1 MGHDTSMLED
11 GWIIFDGLPM
21 YYRTNALP
29 VPAGARTIIHVH
41 GFGISGTYLLP
52 TAALLADRYATW
64 VPDLPGFGRS
74 IHPPRALTIDDM
86 ADAVARFMDAQ
97 GIDRAVL
104 LGNSLGCPV
113 TLAFVEQHPDRIEA
127 AVLVSPAGGPHNLP
141 IWRGAMQLVLAG
153 VREPLG
159 MVPIGARD
167 YLHYGI
173 PQTIALFRSMLHYP
187 VARRLAE
194 ATLPTLVV
202 IGDRDPLVDEARVKA
217 VSAALPHVTALAID
231 GAAHAINFSHPG
243 QLANVI
249 SAFLEDRP
257 ITDDPSQP
265 GRVRMIHLPVAG

>member
-29 VPAGARTIIHVH
+29 VPAGARTIIHIH

-127 AVLVSPAGGPHNLP
+127 AVLVSPRGWPHNLP
-141 IWRGAMQLVLAG
+141 IWRGAMQLVRRRARTVGYGADRCPRLPSTMDPSDHRA
-153 VREPLG
+153 VPVDAPLPG
-159 MVPIGARD
+159 RAA
-167 YLHYGI
+167 
-173 PQTIALFRSMLHYP
+173 T
-187 VARRLAE
+187 AE

-217 VSAALPHVTALAID
+217 CRRPLPHVTALAID
-231 GAAHAINFSHPG
+231 GAAHAINFSIPDSWRMSSVPSWKAG
-243 QLANVI
+243 PSRRSEPAG
-249 SAFLEDRP
+249 SGA
-257 ITDDPSQP
+257 DDPS
-265 GRVRMIHLPVAG
+265 PVAG

>member
-1 MGHDTSMLED
+1 MGHDTSLLRDAWM
-11 GWIIFDGLPM
+11 IFDGLPL

-29 VPAGARTIIHVH
+29 APAGARTIIHLH

-74 IHPPRALTIDDM
+74 VHPQHHLGIDDM

-97 GIDRAVL
+97 GIGSAVL

-113 TLAFVEQHPDRIEA
+113 TLSFVERYRDRIEA
-127 AVLVSPAGGPHNLP
+127 AVLVSPAGGAHNLP
-141 IWRGAMQLVLAG
+141 IWRGATQLALAG
-153 VREPLG
+153 MREPLG

-187 VARRLAE
+187 VARRLAQ

-202 IGDRDPLVDEARVKA
+202 IGSRDPLVSEARVRE
-217 VSAALPHVTALAID
+217 VSAGLPHVTAVSID

-243 QLANVI
+243 QLANVVG
-249 SAFLEDRP
+249 AFLEGRP
-257 ITDDPSQP
+257 IVDDPTQP
-265 GRVRMIHLPVAG
+265 GRVRMIHVPAEG

>member
-1 MGHDTSMLED
+1 MAPDTSMLRD
-11 GWIIFDGLPM
+11 GWMIFDGLPL

-29 VPAGARTIIHVH
+29 VPAGARTIMHLH

-74 IHPPRALTIDDM
+74 VHPSRPLGIDDM

-113 TLAFVEQHPDRIEA
+113 TLAFVEQHRDRIEA
-127 AVLVSPAGGPHNLP
+127 AVLVSPAGGRHNLP
-141 IWRGAMQLVLAG
+141 IWRGASQLTLAG
-153 VREPLG
+153 LREPLG

-187 VARRLAE
+187 IARRLAE
-194 ATLPTLVV
+194 ATLPVLVV
-202 IGDRDPLVDEARVKA
+202 IGSRDPLVSEARVKE
-217 VSAALPHVTALAID
+217 VSSSLPHVTAVSID

-243 QLANVI
+243 QLANVVG
-249 SAFLEDRP
+249 AFLEGRP
-257 ITDDPSQP
+257 IVNDPSRP
-265 GRVRMIHLPVAG
+265 GTVRLIHLPDAA

>member
-29 VPAGARTIIHVH
+29 VPAGARTIIHIH

-127 AVLVSPAGGPHNLP
+127 AVLVSPAGGPTTCPSGVARCSWSWRRARTVGYGADRCPRLP
-141 IWRGAMQLVLAG
+141 
-153 VREPLG
+153 PLW
-159 MVPIGARD
+159 
-167 YLHYGI
+167 I

-187 VARRLAE
+187 VARRRPRRRCPRSWSSAIGTHWSTRR
-194 ATLPTLVV
+194 ASRRCRRPCHMSRHSPSMGPPT
-202 IGDRDPLVDEARVKA
+202 P
-217 VSAALPHVTALAID
+217 STSP
-231 GAAHAINFSHPG
+231 HPG

-249 SAFLEDRP
+249 SAFWKAAHHRRSEP
-257 ITDDPSQP
+257 AGSGADDPS
-265 GRVRMIHLPVAG
+265 PVAG